1 MLADKKQL
9 AGHGRHHNSSEAI
22 HRRSTGTR
30 GCCPE
35 KRNGQWREKILLN
48 IILNYMYLK
57 TFQLPGGTERASTQ
71 TILFAALQNSQHCR
85 KVPLWFHYKKNWLWG
100 IRKKMI
106 FQTRPRLNM
115 KNKRKRL
122 SFKLD
127 QAGLKTIRDPA
138 WACKHAQQSQYKHP
152 ATAFSLASW
161 ILDIHSHSAKCITS
175 LSEKASRKFQ
185 APKQLDAK
193 KNVCSANA
201 RTKRRSESLLHLSSQ
216 VSDQL
221 FNLFCFIFVVLLS
234 SMWCW
239 LYCPLLQKN
248 ININMRHHS
257 LSECFFFLQWKT
269 ITLFVI
275 VQILVF
281 TQCLTTCF
289 CYELNSIAIG
299 STKIFLVS
307 KCSKKEWLDV
317 QPGQVQ
323 NLTPQLVNAGTIKM
337 TYPENKVAMIIVMLM
352 VVVMM
357 LMMVFFEDP
366 ISKISVPNG
375 DDQSW

>member
-1 MLADKKQL
+1 MLTPTSTLLYPSLCWNDARWSAQKAKDRYKDHLVDGKLTRYQLTLNKSHRRRHRLSLKTTDHKICWHQLFRWTTNWAPTSAARARGKHLKPLCRGAFCFIQSIIQSLIHLSIINTIELKMIDFKNISRLEERVNQAVINRIIQVKENVQIWDEKAGSEFAKKLHLTRQHGGHGRKIQTIQIIVRMLAVKKQL
-9 AGHGRHHNSSEAI
+9 AGHGRHHNPSEAV

-161 ILDIHSHSAKCITS
+161 ILDIHSHSAKCIG
-175 LSEKASRKFQ
+175 AW
-185 APKQLDAK
+185 
-193 KNVCSANA
+193 V
-201 RTKRRSESLLHLSSQ
+201 KRH
-216 VSDQL
+216 
-221 FNLFCFIFVVLLS
+221 
-234 SMWCW
+234 
-239 LYCPLLQKN
+239 
-248 ININMRHHS
+248 
-257 LSECFFFLQWKT
+257 
-269 ITLFVI
+269 
-275 VQILVF
+275 
-281 TQCLTTCF
+281 
-289 CYELNSIAIG
+289 
-299 STKIFLVS
+299 
-307 KCSKKEWLDV
+307 
-317 QPGQVQ
+317 
-323 NLTPQLVNAGTIKM
+323 
-337 TYPENKVAMIIVMLM
+337 
-352 VVVMM
+352 
-357 LMMVFFEDP
+357 
-366 ISKISVPNG
+366 
-375 DDQSW
+375 